1 MSNKLLEK
9 KIQNRFSELL
19 DTYESRFYKLYLDAL
34 NEIELR
40 YRVLFSDNDLNFAK
54 VENEI
59 KSINKLLD
67 KLKKDF
73 EILLSEVI
81 SISAELGIEA
91 ERNILE
97 KYQSSFN
104 KKGIRINLL
113 KVLTGIRKEAV
124 ENTYNKEYK

>member
-34 NEIELR
+34 NETELR

-54 VENEI
+54 VKNEI

-73 EILLSEVI
+73 EILLSEAI